1 MPLPQ
6 SFLDELIYRC
16 DIVEV
21 ISKYVSLKKSGSR
34 YVGLCPF
41 HSEKTP
47 SFSVS
52 PDKQLYHCFGCG
64 EGGNVITFIMKEE
77 NLPFIDAVRLLA
89 DMYGMAVPED
99 SGDTDAERQR
109 RERIFELNKQAARYF
124 HSRLLSK
131 EGERA
136 LRYLLN
142 RGLTKKTI
150 TSFGL
155 GYAMPEWDG
164 LIRAMKEKG
173 FSDNE
178 LESAWLARR
187 GRSGGLYDAFRD
199 RVMFPIIDIRGN
211 VIAFGGRIIEGDGPK
226 YLNSGDTPVFSKS
239 RNLFALNFAKKSKAG
254 RLILAEGY
262 MDVIALH
269 QAGFDCAVASL
280 GTALTSE
287 QARLMS
293 HYAAQAVICYDS
305 DGAGQKAA

>member
-99 SGDTDAERQR
+99 SGDTDAERQL

-136 LRYLLN
+136 LR
-142 RGLTKKTI
+142 
-150 TSFGL
+150 
-155 GYAMPEWDG
+155 
-164 LIRAMKEKG
+164 
-173 FSDNE
+173 
-178 LESAWLARR
+178 
-187 GRSGGLYDAFRD
+187 
-199 RVMFPIIDIRGN
+199 
-211 VIAFGGRIIEGDGPK
+211 
-226 YLNSGDTPVFSKS
+226 
-239 RNLFALNFAKKSKAG
+239 
-254 RLILAEGY
+254 
-262 MDVIALH
+262 
-269 QAGFDCAVASL
+269 
-280 GTALTSE
+280 
-287 QARLMS
+287 
-293 HYAAQAVICYDS
+293 
-305 DGAGQKAA
+305 